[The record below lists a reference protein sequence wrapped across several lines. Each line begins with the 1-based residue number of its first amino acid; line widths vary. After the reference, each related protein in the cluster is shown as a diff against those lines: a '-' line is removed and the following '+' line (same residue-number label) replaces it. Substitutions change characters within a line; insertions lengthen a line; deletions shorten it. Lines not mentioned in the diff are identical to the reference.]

1 MKERRKTRRGVRER
15 AGRSLSSPERLY
27 RFVRLHDVARGRR
40 SLLAAG
46 CPCNAYVGGTRL
58 PRNSANRPPSG
69 TMDCFGPDGEVAGPE
84 NRGTP
89 YLQTHVCAYLFLAHI
104 SFGCWHF
111 RPRVA
116 LKAARSFGF
125 FVRVHGRPTCLE
137 MGFVQGTCDSNAST
151 G

>member
-1 MKERRKTRRGVRER
+1 MLLVVGEAFLLQYVQYLELPGIF
-15 AGRSLSSPERLY
+15 GSSPDEVLIQ
-27 RFVRLHDVARGRR
+27 
-40 SLLAAG
+40 G